1 MQTDPRR
8 EPIFNL
14 PHVILFVIGCLVLIH
29 ALRYYILTDDL
40 DDEVLALLAYVPAR
54 LTFHFDPDRIADVL
68 SHLPTRTG
76 ALETAQFF
84 LGDGNPRW
92 WTLVTYSFLHA
103 DWSHVGINSIWL
115 AAFGTP
121 VAWRIGAF
129 RFILFF
135 IFPALAGALSHSA
148 VHLDDFT
155 PMIGASAAVS
165 AAMGAS
171 IRFIFTPGGPL
182 SLRPSGEFDEDEL
195 QSARANPSPLLPLT
209 VLLQEPRVVL
219 FILVWLIVNLAF
231 GLLSG
236 PLNITNGTIA
246 WEAHTGGFLAGL
258 LFFPWF
264 DRSPRRVNVQ
274 A

>member
-1 MQTDPRR
+1 MA
-8 EPIFNL
+8 
-14 PHVILFVIGCLVLIH
+14 VIGFLVLIH

-40 DDEVLALLAYVPAR
+40 DDEVMRLLAYVPAR
-54 LTFHFDPDRIADVL
+54 LTFYFDPDRIADAL
-68 SHLPTRTG
+68 SHLPTRNG
-76 ALETAQFF
+76 ALESAQFF
-84 LGDGNPRW
+84 LGDGSPRF

-121 VAWRIGAF
+121 VARRIGPM
-129 RFILFF
+129 RFILFL
-135 IFPALAGALSHSA
+135 IVTAIAGALGHSA
-148 VHLDDFT
+148 IHLDDFT

-171 IRFIFTPGGPL
+171 VRFIFNADGPL
-182 SLRPSGEFDEDEL
+182 GIRPTNEFELDEARSSRTRLRPV
-195 QSARANPSPLLPLT
+195 LPLHR
-209 VLLQEPRVVL
+209 VLQEPRVVL
-219 FILVWLIVNLAF
+219 FVLVWLIVNLAF

-246 WEAHTGGFLAGL
+246 WEAHTSGFLAGL
-258 LFFPWF
+258 LLFPWF
-264 DRSPRRVNVQ
+264 DRPQHRVNVE